1 MKLKKFEGTG
11 VAIITPFR
19 KDDSIDFKALGKL
32 LHHLLQGQVEYL
44 VVLGTTGESVTL
56 RQDEKDAIVEFVKDT
71 VDGKIPI
78 VVGIGGNNT
87 QEVAA
92 KISQMNYKGIAGV
105 LSVAP
110 YYNKPGQRGLY
121 QHFKVVAEECP
132 VPVIIYNVPGRTGS
146 NMAAETTVKLAQDFS
161 NIIAVKEASGNLA
174 QIMDILRSKPSGFQV
189 ISGDDALTLPM
200 IALGGCGVISV
211 VANALPLEW
220 STMVRHALAGNY
232 EEARK
237 LHYKLL
243 PFAILLFAEGSPAGV
258 KSALATMNIIPN
270 YLRLPLTPVSK
281 NLQALI
287 ASELEVIA
295 K

>member
-161 NIIAVKEASGNLA
+161 NIIAVKEASGNLV

-243 PFAILLFAEGSPAGV
+243 PFASLLFAEGSPAGV

>member
-161 NIIAVKEASGNLA
+161 NIIAVKEASGNLV